1 MNKLKVLVI
10 VLFLTNISFGQEMFD
25 YEKEIQNIENYIS
38 MDLEFTNSKDNIKL
52 YGTLITPKS
61 QYDTILII
69 VPGSGMDTRNSHYL
83 LTESLL
89 EKNIAV
95 LRYDER
101 GVGKSEGDFNFVN
114 YTIRDMTN
122 DLSVIFDSVKNNSS
136 FSNKK
141 IGLLGHSLGGMVT
154 MSLVEKGT
162 KPDFLIQWATPVQKN
177 GEFLKYQ
184 LKTGMNKFEN
194 ELIFDSLEKK
204 IEVMTIFHNSFG
216 GTSTENT
223 WKEDLKISKEA
234 LKKAKEIGYTSKNY
248 NRFYYCN
255 LLSLKHIVKKDFEN
269 IYTKTEIPILYI
281 VGTNDVCVDQV
292 AEVAKLQSFQN
303 EKIKIVVLDGL
314 NHYLTKEKQLKGPT
328 YEIDILA
335 KNEIINWV
343 VNQ

>member
-1 MNKLKVLVI
+1 M
-10 VLFLTNISFGQEMFD
+10 VLFLSNVSFGQEMFD
-25 YEKEIQNIENYIS
+25 FEKKIQNIENYNSI
-38 MDLEFTNSKDNIKL
+38 DLEFTNSKDKIKL
-52 YGTLITPKS
+52 YGTLVEPKS
-61 QYDTILII
+61 QYDKILII
-69 VPGSGMDTRNSHYL
+69 VPGAGMDTRNSHFL

-89 EKNIAV
+89 KKNIGV
-95 LRYDER
+95 FRYDER
-101 GVGKSEGDFNFVN
+101 GVGKSEGDFNFAN
-114 YTIRDMTN
+114 YTITDMAN
-122 DLSVIFDSVKNNSS
+122 DLTVIFDNIKNNST
-136 FSNKK
+136 FSTKK

-154 MSLVEKGT
+154 ISLVEKGI
-162 KPDFLIQWATPVQKN
+162 KPDFLVQWATPVQKN

-194 ELIFDSLEKK
+194 ELIFDSVEKK

-234 LKKAKEIGYTSKNY
+234 LNKAKEIGYTNKNY

-255 LLSLKHIVKKDFEN
+255 FLSLKHIVKKDFEN
-269 IYTKTEIPILYI
+269 IYAKTEIPILYI
-281 VGTNDVCVDQV
+281 IGTNDVCVDQV

-303 EKIKIVVLDGL
+303 ENIKIVVLDGF

-328 YEIDILA
+328 YEIDNLA
-335 KNEIINWV
+335 KDEIINWV

>member
-1 MNKLKVLVI
+1 MNKLKALVI
-10 VLFLTNISFGQEMFD
+10 VLFLSSVSFGQEMFE
-25 YEKEIQNIENYIS
+25 YEKKIQNIENYNSI
-38 MDLEFTNSKDNIKL
+38 DLEFSNSKDKIKL
-52 YGTLITPKS
+52 YGTLVEPKS
-61 QYDTILII
+61 QYDKILII
-69 VPGSGMDTRNSHYL
+69 VPGAGMDTRNSHCL

-95 LRYDER
+95 FRYDER

-114 YTIRDMTN
+114 YTIADMAN
-122 DLSVIFDSVKNNSS
+122 DLTIIFDSIKNNSN
-136 FSNKK
+136 FSTKK

-154 MSLVEKGT
+154 MSLVEKGI
-162 KPDFLIQWATPVQKN
+162 KPDFLVQWATPVQKN

-194 ELIFDSLEKK
+194 ELIFDSEEKK

-255 LLSLKHIVKKDFEN
+255 FLSLKHIVKKDFEN
-269 IYTKTEIPILYI
+269 TYTKTEIPILYI
-281 VGTNDVCVDQV
+281 IGTNDICVDQV

-303 EKIKIVVLDGL
+303 ENIKIVVLDGF

-328 YEIDILA
+328 YEIDNLA
-335 KNEIINWV
+335 KDEIINWV

>member
-10 VLFLTNISFGQEMFD
+10 VLFLSNVSFGQEMFD
-25 YEKEIQNIENYIS
+25 YEKKIQNIENYNS

-52 YGTLITPKS
+52 YGTLIEPKS
-61 QYDTILII
+61 QYDKILII
-69 VPGSGMDTRNSHYL
+69 VPGAGMDTRNSHYS

-89 EKNIAV
+89 KKNIAV

-101 GVGKSEGDFNFVN
+101 GVGISEGDFNFAN
-114 YTIRDMTN
+114 YTITDMAN
-122 DLSVIFDSVKNNSS
+122 DLTVIFDSIKNNSS
-136 FSNKK
+136 FLTKK
-141 IGLLGHSLGGMVT
+141 IGLLGHSLGGLVT
-154 MSLVEKGT
+154 MSLVEKGI
-162 KPDFLIQWATPVQKN
+162 KPDFLVQWATPVQKN

-281 VGTNDVCVDQV
+281 IGTNDIFIDST
-292 AEVAKLQSFQN
+292 AEVNILKSFQN
-303 EKIKIVVLDGL
+303 SKVKIVVLDGF
-314 NHYLTKEKQLKGPT
+314 NHYLTKEKQLLKPT
-328 YEIDILA
+328 YEIDNLA
-335 KNEIINWV
+335 KDEIINWV
-343 VNQ
+343 INQ